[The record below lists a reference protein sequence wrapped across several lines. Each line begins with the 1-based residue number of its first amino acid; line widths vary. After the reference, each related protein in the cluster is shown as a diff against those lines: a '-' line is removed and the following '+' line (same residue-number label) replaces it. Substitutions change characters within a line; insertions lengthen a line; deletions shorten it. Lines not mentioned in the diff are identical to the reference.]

1 MVRPVAES
9 IDVRASRIP
18 DRNRLLHELTEAGL
32 DAHPVGEIG
41 IEVRC
46 RRDREQTS
54 DAVFRQVE
62 EMVMRVGSQFV
73 PIKHDDVIY
82 VRPPVG

>member
-1 MVRPVAES
+1 MS
-9 IDVRASRIP
+9 DNIDVRASRIP

-32 DAHPVGEIG
+32 DAHPVGDVD

-46 RRDREQTS
+46 KSDQSDRESVT
-54 DAVFRQVE
+54 DDVFRRVE

-73 PIKHDDVIY
+73 PIKHEDVIY
-82 VRPPVG
+82 IRPPVG

>member
-1 MVRPVAES
+1 MVRPVAEN

-32 DAHPVGEIG
+32 DAHPVGEVD

-46 RRDREQTS
+46 RTDRESMS
-54 DAVFRQVE
+54 DDVFRRVE

>member
-32 DAHPVGEIG
+32 DAHPVGEVD

-46 RRDREQTS
+46 RSGRDEMTN
-54 DAVFRQVE
+54 DVFRRVE

>member
-32 DAHPVGEIG
+32 DAHPVGEVD

-46 RRDREQTS
+46 RTGRAEMSNDI
-54 DAVFRQVE
+54 FRRVE

>member
-32 DAHPVGEIG
+32 DAHPVGEVD

-46 RRDREQTS
+46 RTDRESMS
-54 DAVFRQVE
+54 DDVFRRVE

>member
-1 MVRPVAES
+1 MAEN

-32 DAHPVGEIG
+32 DAHPVGEVD

-46 RRDREQTS
+46 RSDRAQIS
-54 DAVFRQVE
+54 DTVFRQVE
-62 EMVMRVGSQFV
+62 AMVMRVGSQFV
-73 PIKHDDVIY
+73 PIKHEDVIY

>member
-1 MVRPVAES
+1 MVRPVTDS

-32 DAHPVGEIG
+32 DAHPIGEVD

-46 RRDREQTS
+46 RSDRDQMS
-54 DAVFRQVE
+54 DTVFRQVE
-62 EMVMRVGSQFV
+62 SMVMRVGSQFV
-73 PIKHDDVIY
+73 PIKHEDVIY
-82 VRPPVG
+82 IRPPVG